1 MNHNMKTVDIDE
13 IISSLAVIL
22 KTDQKQFEN
31 LAKEK
36 ASNFNVSDL
45 PYLKSKLQDPP
56 ELAAEFKNV
65 KLGLGEWLAMCQY
78 TIFELLYNSYEYSL
92 PIIKDIAF
100 GQYDWTQAT
109 ALEVLCR
116 LYIDEKISDSIL
128 ENINEKLPDMRYETH
143 LYFSRALL
151 LRAEID
157 KKYDDIL
164 RKLDN
169 KNFREALLEI
179 QEELM
184 ENI

>member
-1 MNHNMKTVDIDE
+1 MKTIDIDE
-13 IISSLAVIL
+13 IITSLAVVL
-22 KTDQKQFEN
+22 RTDQKQFED

-36 ASNFNVSDL
+36 IHDFSVSDL
-45 PYLKSKLQDPP
+45 SYLKSKLQDPP
-56 ELAAEFKNV
+56 ELASEFKNV

-116 LYIDEKISDSIL
+116 LYVDEKISDNIL
-128 ENINEKLPDMRYETH
+128 KNINEKLSDMRYETL

-151 LRAEID
+151 LRGEFE

-169 KNFREALLEI
+169 KDFREALLEI